1 MSRRKYHQKKSC
13 QAFSLLE
20 CLVALAIMAI
30 LSAMAIPTYL
40 QYTKRAYY
48 STLVQATTPFQFGVA
63 LCLQSIGTL
72 SGCDAGKHGIPD
84 AIHQAHDIASLT
96 VHSGTIHL
104 TPQKHHGF
112 TAADDYTLTPTL
124 SSMGLQWEATGGA
137 IDHGYAR

>member
-1 MSRRKYHQKKSC
+1 MNKHQHFVKKSC
-13 QAFSLLE
+13 RAFSLLE

-63 LCLQSIGTL
+63 LCLQSTGDL
-72 SGCDAGKHGIPD
+72 SGCSAGKYGIPD

-96 VHSGTIHL
+96 VHNGIIHL
-104 TPQKHHGF
+104 VPQKHHGF
-112 TAADDYTLTPTL
+112 TATDDYTLTPTI
-124 SSMGLQWEATGGA
+124 SSMGLQWAATGGA
-137 IDHGYAR
+137 ITHGYAR